1 MRGVFVASIV
11 STKRPVPKDIRDILD
26 GWSQRSQIL
35 RAVHVTIGLAA
46 IILTITVA
54 SRIIEP
60 DTHDTIPILGINAYS
75 FVAWLAAVST
85 GILTSLNIGTK
96 SNGMRN
102 AWRLLNEAKIRY
114 ENEDDF
120 DVEKLIDAYKEGEKL
135 IGDVEIKIS

>member
-1 MRGVFVASIV
+1 MASVV

-26 GWSQRSQIL
+26 RWSQRAQIL
-35 RAVHVTIGLAA
+35 RIVHVTIGLAA

-54 SRIIEP
+54 SRVIEP
-60 DTHDTIPILGINAYS
+60 DIHSIRGIDAYDL
-75 FVAWLAAVST
+75 VAWIAAVTT
-85 GILTSLNIGTK
+85 GILTSLSIGSK